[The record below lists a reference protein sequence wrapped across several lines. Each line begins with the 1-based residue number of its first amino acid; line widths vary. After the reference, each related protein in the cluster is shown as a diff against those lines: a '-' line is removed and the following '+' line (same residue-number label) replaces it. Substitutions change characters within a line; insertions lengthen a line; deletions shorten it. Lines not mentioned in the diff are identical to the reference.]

1 MDKPTYRQ
9 IANYLANELGVDRN
23 AVEDIVRRMVDRRNL
38 DEIVKQRLNK
48 YFGFPAEAGD
58 ARTYIEARVDELVA
72 DRLEKEIDDQVRFR
86 IQAAARNY
94 ARAIVSPGP
103 GPECEP
109 PATQTDPTLGPDG
122 CVAGLTR
129 DGCIGRKPV
138 RDGIPETVQD
148 MFGGYAE
155 AIWAAAGGKV
165 MDAMERTKDPDDVRG
180 AVADVLLA
188 ALAGRPANKYSL
200 SDMLDLHGIGPD
212 DRMHLRY
219 RTGTGWDRRVAATP
233 SMVRRERDADT
244 LAVSAVR
251 PRFDARMRFQGFEF
265 DVSDASDVAGPNRA
279 AVSVET
285 PFGMLSASPSGDPA
299 NPGIEV
305 GLLAGDGEIRP
316 VALIEATSDEAD
328 VDRTCLVTRTWDDV
342 RAPEYGTRVVHSGIP
357 DR

>member
-9 IANYLANELGVDRN
+9 VANYLANELGVDRN

-58 ARTYIEARVDELVA
+58 ARTYVEARVDELVA

-86 IQAAARNY
+86 IQAAARNC

-103 GPECEP
+103 GPGCEP
-109 PATQTDPTLGPDG
+109 PAVRTGPTLGPDG
-122 CVAGLTR
+122 CVAVLTR
-129 DGCIGRKPV
+129 NDDTGREPV
-138 RDGIPETVQD
+138 RDDVPAAIRD

-155 AIWAAAGGKV
+155 TVWAAAGGKV
-165 MDAMERTKDPDDVRG
+165 MDAMEEAKDPDDVRG

-188 ALAGRPANKYSL
+188 SLAGRPANEYSL

-219 RTGTGWDRRVAATP
+219 QAGTGWYRHVAATP
-233 SMVRRERDADT
+233 SMVRRERDPDT

-265 DVSDASDVAGPNRA
+265 AVSGVSYAASQNRT

-285 PFGMLSASPSGDPA
+285 PFGTLSAAPSGDPA
-299 NPGIEV
+299 NPGIEIS
-305 GLLAGDGEIRP
+305 LLAGDGEARP
-316 VALIEATSDEAD
+316 VALVEATSDEAD
-328 VDRTCLVTRTWDDV
+328 LDRTGLVTRTWDDV
-342 RAPEYGTRVVHSGIP
+342 RAPEYGTRVVHSGVP